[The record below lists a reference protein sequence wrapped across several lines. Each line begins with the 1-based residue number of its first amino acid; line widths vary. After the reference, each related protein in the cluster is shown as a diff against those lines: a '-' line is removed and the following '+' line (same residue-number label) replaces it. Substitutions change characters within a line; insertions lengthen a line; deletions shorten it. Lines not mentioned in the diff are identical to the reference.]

1 MEKTITLH
9 DFGHISDKHGIISLL
24 LDTPRF
30 QVNGFNAKPGFLEG
44 YRAAG
49 SSESQKREGLDDLM
63 MVLFSRVG

>member
-1 MEKTITLH
+1 MKKTITLH

-44 YRAAG
+44 LPG
-49 SSESQKREGLDDLM
+49 GRE
-63 MVLFSRVG
+63 FRVSKKGGA